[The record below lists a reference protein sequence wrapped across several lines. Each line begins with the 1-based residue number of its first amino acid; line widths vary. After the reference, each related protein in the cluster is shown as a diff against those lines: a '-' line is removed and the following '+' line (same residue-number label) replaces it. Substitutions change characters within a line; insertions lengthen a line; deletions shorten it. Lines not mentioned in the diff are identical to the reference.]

1 MFTVAVSAFAHV
13 PVQTA
18 IDYVADFRNAPRW
31 QRGLTAVEVDGPFPE
46 ARKVVEVRRF
56 LGRRIEAP
64 GELVAWETGA
74 GFTVRGHSGP
84 LRVESR
90 YGFAPEAD
98 GTRISLNLTMSAL
111 GPVRVMEPV
120 LRRSLTRELDTAFKL
135 LAVTLDGTLDG
146 KLDGSLDGHGNG
158 SFEARPVPAR
168 RGRGGKGLRDK
179 TALVTGA
186 SRGLGYL
193 IAREL
198 ARNGCQVALCART
211 AADLDRAAR
220 ELGGYGVKVVTMAC
234 DISDQAQ
241 AADFVRMAVAEL
253 GPPDILVNNASVMRV
268 GPLRAMDEADFQEA
282 LGVMF
287 WGTVHTTLAA
297 LAHMRER
304 ASGNIVNIASIGGK
318 LSIPHLLPYS
328 CAKSAMV
335 SFSEGLRAEVADDGI
350 RVTTVL
356 PGMLRTGSHLRVV
369 YKGEPAREFAWF
381 AAGSSVPMGSMDAR
395 RAARRIVAAMRH
407 GRTLVVLPRS
417 AVMGVWFQALF
428 PRTMAVAMHRVNRL
442 LPQGSGAAPADG
454 LAIQG
459 QGGPR
464 LPRWAT
470 RLNDGAARE
479 FNQIPEE

>member
-1 MFTVAVSAFAHV
+1 MFTVAVSTFAHV

-18 IDYVADFRNAPRW
+18 IGYVADFRNAPRW
-31 QRGLTAVEVDGPFPE
+31 QRGLTAVEVDGPFPA
-46 ARKVVEVRRF
+46 ARKVVEIRRLF
-56 LGRRIEAP
+56 GRRIEAP
-64 GELVAWETGA
+64 GELVAWETDA

-90 YGFAPEAD
+90 YGFAPEIG
-98 GTRISLNLTMSAL
+98 GTRISLHLTMSAA
-111 GPVRVMEPV
+111 GAVRVVEPL
-120 LRRSLTRELDTAFKL
+120 LRRSLTRELDAAFKL
-135 LAVTLDGTLDG
+135 LADI
-146 KLDGSLDGHGNG
+146 LDGHGNG
-158 SFEARPVPAR
+158 AHQAGPVPAP
-168 RGRGGKGLRDK
+168 RGRGDADLRGK

-198 ARNGCQVALCART
+198 AANGCQLALCART
-211 AADLDRAAR
+211 AADLDRVASDLR
-220 ELGGYGVKVVTMAC
+220 GYGVKVVAVAT

-241 AADFVRMAVAEL
+241 ATDFVRMAAAEL
-253 GPPDILVNNASVMRV
+253 GPPDIVVNNASVMAV
-268 GPLRAMDEADFQEA
+268 GPLLAMEETDFQEA

-297 LAHMRER
+297 LSYMRER
-304 ASGNIVNIASIGGK
+304 ATGNIVNIASIGGK

-356 PGMLRTGSHLRVV
+356 PGMLRTGSHVRVI
-369 YKGEPAREFAWF
+369 YKGDPAREFAWF
-381 AAGSSVPMGSMDAR
+381 AAGSGLPMASMDAE

-407 GRTLVVLPRS
+407 GRAQVVLPG
-417 AVMGVWFQALF
+417 AAITGVWLQALF
-428 PRTMAVAMHRVNRL
+428 PRAMAMAMRRVNRL
-442 LPQGSGAAPADG
+442 LPKGAGTASADG

-459 QGGPR
+459 QGRPR
-464 LPRWAT
+464 LLRWAT
-470 RLNDGAARE
+470 RLNDDAARR
-479 FNQIPEE
+479 FNQIPREWTPPPDGR